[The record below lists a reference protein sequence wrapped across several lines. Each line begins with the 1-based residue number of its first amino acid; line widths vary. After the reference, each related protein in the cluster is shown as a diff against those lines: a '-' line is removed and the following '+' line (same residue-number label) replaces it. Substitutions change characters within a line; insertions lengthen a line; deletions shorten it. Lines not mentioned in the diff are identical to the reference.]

1 MVGFRDASRLAVA
14 EVGDPRGDPL
24 YGMRRGT
31 HGVLIE
37 AIRGGT
43 AQNAEQLEA
52 LMREPDE
59 SNPAGPPPQL
69 FSALTRK

>member
-14 EVGDPRGDPL
+14 EVGDPRDGPL

-31 HGVLIE
+31 HAVLIE
-37 AIRGGT
+37 AICGGT
-43 AQNAEQLEA
+43 AQNAGQPEA

-59 SNPAGPPPQL
+59 SNPAGPAPQS